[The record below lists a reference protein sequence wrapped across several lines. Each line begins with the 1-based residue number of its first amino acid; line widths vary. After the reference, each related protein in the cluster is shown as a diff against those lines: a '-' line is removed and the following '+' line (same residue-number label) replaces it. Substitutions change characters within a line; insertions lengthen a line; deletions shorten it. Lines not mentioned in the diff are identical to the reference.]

1 MKSNGKRLLWVY
13 EKGHEPRCSVPE
25 AEAYQKDFYSFDKN
39 GTRNVDTE
47 RWSAQLEKRIAQ
59 LITELVSSKREP
71 AGAEKTHSPR
81 PIPLQSSTCGSSD
94 LLALYQEIRSHRKSD
109 PKSTRHYQSL
119 RGHEFIGR
127 AGAVTTFQTRAA
139 IE

>member
-47 RWSAQLEKRIAQ
+47 RWSAQPEKRIAQ

-71 AGAEKTHSPR
+71 TGAEETCLAIFMGTMYTR
-81 PIPLQSSTCGSSD
+81 APL
-94 LLALYQEIRSHRKSD
+94 
-109 PKSTRHYQSL
+109 
-119 RGHEFIGR
+119 GR
-127 AGAVTTFQTRAA
+127 QLGDERFQTSHFADAQESCCRRH
-139 IE
+139 

>member
-1 MKSNGKRLLWVY
+1 MSEQFCETATEAPLCSSILFRWFLCACFDEIEWVY
-13 EKGHEPRCSVPE
+13 ERGHEPRCSVPE

-71 AGAEKTHSPR
+71 AGAEKTCLAVFMGTMYTR
-81 PIPLQSSTCGSSD
+81 TPL
-94 LLALYQEIRSHRKSD
+94 
-109 PKSTRHYQSL
+109 
-119 RGHEFIGR
+119 GR
-127 AGAVTTFQTRAA
+127 QLGDERFQTSHFAEAQERCCRRH
-139 IE
+139 